1 MRMRDIRPD
10 MFTKKSGITC
20 VQVARILQQ
29 YLDEELD
36 ASRRAMV
43 AGHLSACRR
52 CGLDEKSFREIKSAL
67 ARRRHEIPVEPIDRL
82 RKFAAG
88 LASPGAPYEGE
99 GTTK

>member
-10 MFTKKSGITC
+10 MFTKKSGISC

-36 ASRRAMV
+36 ASRRALV
-43 AGHLSACRR
+43 AAHLGECRR

-67 ARRRHEIPVEPIDRL
+67 ARRRHQIPAEPIDRL
-82 RKFAAG
+82 RKFAAD
-88 LASPGAPYEGE
+88 LATADAPHEGD
-99 GTTK
+99 GTT